1 MKKIIFWLFF
11 IIYSCHLFPYS
22 TLWDFETK
30 VINDGLNDN
39 AIYHISSDDNRFIW
53 IATDRGI
60 SRYDGFRFRNYPL
73 TLSCDS
79 LSLPLPQAVKELKKA
94 PDHLFYASLYQGGM
108 IAFDTGK
115 ETYLPVHY
123 SRSFR
128 MRNVLD
134 MYVDS
139 NIVYLCTTEGLYRGV
154 TQRIHEKEKEYIK
167 CTLDEHKLIDG
178 RITSICGNNSDLYMI
193 ANGRKV
199 VRYNVASKKT
209 TLIKE
214 RDKLGRLFYNKGN
227 LWVSLLDNGL
237 LYFDLKKQVER
248 LFSLNSKYLNSVYIS
263 SIIPT
268 DDRSYYLTTW
278 SGLFCL
284 KFDSSDLVNSSYS
297 LEPVSQEGSPHS
309 MIENKMTSL
318 LWDDEQKIFW
328 IGTFGGGIVKFVAS
342 DEGCSR
348 VEQRLDERISG
359 MAEDEKGYIWLVTTS
374 GNVMRSTSASLSVK
388 TSFALWKKL
397 GELGKQYCLYKDKK
411 GRLWVGGDQ
420 GDVLFIN
427 PLTEQSTL
435 FSLKL
440 NERKMQTCI
449 FEFCLDSRNRLW
461 LGTDNGLFLADP
473 NTLNC
478 KQVFPKNQKLE
489 GKVYAV
495 AEDKEGN
502 IWIGTEKGLKRIE
515 VMGDEVKLVGN
526 YELKSGLEESAVAKI
541 YVNNYNQIY
550 AAYLNAVIRIDGRYK
565 DKVETVYTL
574 LNGLNAGH
582 IHCMIDDLNGNTW
595 AGNNTGLITIRNGQA
610 AFYNYLSV
618 GNCSSVCRLND
629 GRLLW
634 ANSWDLLFV
643 DPQMVKMNTPKNKLY
658 LTDVEVGGKTI
669 QMGEVRNGQVIL
681 TSAPEKQDKLE
692 FITDNRNFR
701 LYFSDLKYGV
711 MKRKIA
717 YRLLPRQ
724 EAWSM
729 KQLSEGLSF
738 NQLPVG
744 YYMLEVK
751 LVYPDG
757 SEGQT
762 LRVPIA
768 IKPNWYANIWAYF
781 GYALLVGL
789 LAFLMYKLKMKR
801 NVKRRFHADRETFLK
816 EKLNT
821 ERMKRE
827 QKQEIDVVRNQML
840 ILFVQE
846 MRTPLSLIIG
856 PLKDLISEN
865 SSFETRGRVAYRNAL
880 RILDACDQLIGL
892 YGGDSMEGKLKV
904 APYAAEKLVDNV
916 LFDIRELLKV
926 YTIDFQYE
934 KRIRKDMEFYVDK
947 KKIELVIRNLL
958 SNAFTH
964 TNYVGRVVVSLCETM
979 EDGRNF
985 FTIVVEDD
993 GKIKVDTPCHYLEND
1008 KIQSKDLSSV
1018 ELGYDM
1024 MKLIVEMHY
1033 GKVAIQSSE
1042 ENGTKVTI
1050 SLPVD
1055 KEIYDNDENVEFV
1068 VPQNICEQALDV
1080 AGQAGADMELHSMLR
1095 TNVETLVAEETIPA
1109 QNVKRKYTLLV
1120 VEDQKDIRLYLKVL
1134 LGKEYNL
1141 LMAANG
1147 QEGVD
1152 LAKKE
1157 LPDLIICDV
1166 MMPVKDGFECCK
1178 ELKEDL
1184 NTCNIPFIILTAKV
1198 EDEDII
1204 KGLELGADDY
1214 MLKPFTPS
1222 ILKAKI
1228 QNLIE
1233 GRQSLK
1239 LMYTKLLKLPGTDA
1253 VQDDEEI
1260 KDEEDQEDLFIA
1272 EVIKIIEENI
1282 GEADFSVK
1290 KLASDLNMSQ
1300 PTLYRKV
1307 KQSTDYTIIELIR
1320 GVRMRRAAVLLKTKH
1335 YGVQEVSEM
1344 VGYNDIPTFRKHF
1357 VDAFG
1362 TTPSTYE

>member
-1 MKKIIFWLFF
+1 MKKIILWLFF

-22 TLWDFETK
+22 TLWNFEPK

-53 IATDRGI
+53 ISTDRGI

-73 TLSCDS
+73 TLSGDS
-79 LSLPLPQAVKELKKA
+79 LSSPLPQAVKALKKA
-94 PDHLFYASLYQGGM
+94 PDHLFYVNLYQGGM
-108 IAFDTGK
+108 IAFDTQK

-123 SRSFR
+123 NRSFR
-128 MRNVLD
+128 MRSVLD

-154 TQRIHEKEKEYIK
+154 TQRVYEKGKEYIK
-167 CTLDEHKLIDG
+167 CTLDDRKLMDG
-178 RITSICGNNSDLYMI
+178 RITSICGSDSDLYMI
-193 ANGRKV
+193 VNGRKV
-199 VRYNVASKKT
+199 VGYNVASKKT

-214 RDKLGRLFYNKGN
+214 RDKLGRLFYQKGN
-227 LWVSLLDNGL
+227 LWVCLLDNGI
-237 LYFDLKKQVER
+237 LYFDLNKQLER
-248 LFSLNSKYLNSVYIS
+248 LLSLNSKYLNSVYIS
-263 SIIPT
+263 SITPT
-268 DDRSYYLTTW
+268 DDQNYYLTTW

-284 KFDSSDLVNSSYS
+284 KFDSSDLINSSYS
-297 LEPVSQEGSPHS
+297 LEAISQEGGPHS

-328 IGTFGGGIVKFVAS
+328 VGTFGGGIVKFIAS
-342 DEGCSR
+342 EEGCYR
-348 VEQRLDERISG
+348 VEQRLDERTCG

-388 TSFALWKKL
+388 TSFALWKKF
-397 GELGKQYCLYKDKK
+397 GELGKQYCMYKDKN

-420 GDVLFIN
+420 GEVLFIN

-461 LGTDNGLFLADP
+461 IGTDKGLFLADP
-473 NTLNC
+473 NTFNC
-478 KQVFPKNQKLE
+478 KQVLPKNQKLE

-495 AEDKEGN
+495 TEDKEGN

-515 VMGDEVKLVGN
+515 MREDEVKLVGD

-574 LNGLNAGH
+574 LNGLTTGH

-595 AGNNTGLITIRNGQA
+595 AGNNAGLITIRNGQA

-634 ANSWDLLFV
+634 ANSLDLLFI
-643 DPQMVKMNTPKNKLY
+643 DPQLVKMNTFKNKLY
-658 LTDVEVGGKTI
+658 LTDVEVGGKTV
-669 QMGEVRNGQVIL
+669 QMGEVINGQVIL
-681 TSAPEKQDKLE
+681 TSSPERQGMFELT
-692 FITDNRNFR
+692 TDNSDFR

-711 MKRKIA
+711 RKRKIA
-717 YRLLPRQ
+717 YRLLPNEQ
-724 EAWSM
+724 DWST
-729 KQLSEGLSF
+729 KPLSEGLSF
-738 NQLPVG
+738 NRLPVG
-744 YYMLEVK
+744 DYMLEAK

-757 SEGQT
+757 SEGET
-762 LRVPIA
+762 LRVPLI
-768 IKPNWYANIWAYF
+768 IKPNWYTTIWAYC
-781 GYALLVGL
+781 GYILLVGL
-789 LAFLMYKLKMKR
+789 VASLIYKLKMRR
-801 NVKRRFHADRETFLK
+801 NAKRRVHVDRETLLK
-816 EKLNT
+816 DKLNT

-827 QKQEIDVVRNQML
+827 QKQELDVVRNQML

-880 RILDACDQLIGL
+880 RILDACDQLVGL
-892 YGGDSMEGKLKV
+892 YSADSMEGKLKV
-904 APYAAEKLVDNV
+904 APYSAEKLVDNV

-934 KRIRKDMEFYVDK
+934 KRIKKDMEFYVDK

-958 SNAFTH
+958 SNAFIHTH
-964 TNYVGRVVVSLCETM
+964 YVGRVMVSLCETM
-979 EDGRNF
+979 EEGKNF
-985 FTIVVEDD
+985 FTIIVEDD
-993 GKIKVDTPCHYLEND
+993 GKIKVDTPYHYLDND
-1008 KIQSKDLSSV
+1008 KTKSKDLSSV
-1018 ELGYDM
+1018 ELGYDL
-1024 MKLIVEMHY
+1024 MKLIVDMHY
-1033 GKVAIQSSE
+1033 GKLSIQSSE
-1042 ENGTKVTI
+1042 ENGTKVII

-1055 KEIYDNDENVEFV
+1055 KMVYDNDENVEFV
-1068 VPQNICEQALDV
+1068 VPENVCEQSLEV
-1080 AGQAGADMELHSMLR
+1080 ARKSGMDMEQHSILR
-1095 TNVETLVAEETIPA
+1095 TNVEALVAEETTPA
-1109 QNVKRKYTLLV
+1109 QNVKRRYTLLV

-1239 LMYTKLLKLPGTDA
+1239 LMYTKLLKLPGTDT
-1253 VQDDEEI
+1253 VQDDAEI
-1260 KDEEDQEDLFIA
+1260 KEEEEQEDPFIG
-1272 EVIKIIEENI
+1272 EVIKMIEENI

-1320 GVRMRRAAVLLKTKH
+1320 GVRMRRAAVLLKTKQ

-1362 TTPSTYE
+1362 TNPSTFD